1 MSAAVSAIV
10 SGRDSAGSDGTG
22 GEGGFTLLEVLAA
35 LAVLG
40 LVMAGLAAGSRFG
53 LRAWESQSRL
63 IDARAELDATDRT
76 LRRLVEGMDPGGPN
90 QDPLI
95 EGGPDRLAFT
105 AELPAAAAEVT
116 RRADVALL
124 VDGAGRL
131 VLRWTPRL
139 GAVRLGPPPP
149 AEEAE
154 LLRGVA
160 RLNLAYW
167 PRPGS
172 GPDAPAAGWRD
183 TWAERSLPA
192 LVRIRLAFPPGDG
205 RRWPDIVAAPMR
217 ERPTLR

>member
-1 MSAAVSAIV
+1 M
-10 SGRDSAGSDGTG
+10 SGRDAAE

-76 LRRLVEGMDPGGPN
+76 LRRLIEGMDPGGPN
-90 QDPLI
+90 QEPLI

-105 AELPAAAAEVT
+105 AELPAAATAVT

-139 GAVRLGPPPP
+139 GAVRLGPSPPV
-149 AEEAE
+149 EEAE

-160 RLNLAYW
+160 RLDLAYW
-167 PRPGS
+167 PRPV
-172 GPDAPAAGWRD
+172 PDAPAAGWRD

-217 ERPTLR
+217 ERPALR